1 MGFRADK
8 IRFLLGI
15 LFVTALLFTG
25 CASRKEVV
33 QFQADHNE
41 FRGQLESID
50 GRITDI
56 EKRLAQ
62 LTQLDPKLAEIE
74 RKIGELHSLLG
85 GNVSDYL
92 HLQEDLLRSLK
103 ADQTA
108 VTSELERLILALS
121 SRVDQSDGRVQ
132 EFMLQVD
139 TFNQLI
145 VKVLGDSLAADGRDI
160 IESQKLFQQSYS
172 DFIQGEFEVARMGF
186 REYVKSYP
194 ATTMSDDALYWVGE
208 SYLAEA
214 LPDSAVMIF
223 AQFEDRYP
231 ISNRMPMVLYKRAI
245 VRLDLGNKI
254 GARRLLERVINDYP
268 DTDVS
273 DQAKIRMVDVQ
284 EDSAETNPEVEPEG

>member
-8 IRFLLGI
+8 THFLLGI
-15 LFVTALLFTG
+15 LFLFALLISG

-50 GRITDI
+50 GRVSSI
-56 EKRLAQ
+56 EEHLE
-62 LTQLDPKLAEIE
+62 TLDPKLNEIE

-186 REYVKSYP
+186 QEYVKSYP

-214 LPDSAVMIF
+214 LPDSAGMIF
-223 AQFEDRYP
+223 AQLEDRYP
-231 ISNRMPMVLYKRAI
+231 VSNRLPIILLKRA
-245 VRLDLGNKI
+245 VMRLDVGNKV
-254 GARRLLERVINDYP
+254 GARRLLERIINEYP
-268 DTDVS
+268 DSDVS
-273 DQAKIRMVDVQ
+273 DQANIRMIDTQ
-284 EDSAETNPEVEPEG
+284 EDAGEATPEVEPEG